1 MNKKEATEG
10 TAVQLLAPAIPGLPE
25 ALIGPWTARASCIQ
39 TDPGI
44 FFPPHGDPATQA
56 RQICSSCP
64 VRDDCLAYA
73 LDADERHGF
82 WGGLGPDERRHLR
95 RKLRS
100 QKPRP
105 QADGRG
111 AA

>member
-1 MNKKEATEG
+1 MNKKTTEG
-10 TAVQLLAPAIPGLPE
+10 TTPARLLAPAIPGLAA
-25 ALIGPWTARASCIQ
+25 ALIGPWAARASCAE
-39 TDPGI
+39 TDPET

-56 RQICSSCP
+56 RQICARCP

-73 LDADERHGF
+73 LDADERFGI
-82 WGGLGPDERRHLR
+82 WGGLDPDERSKLR

-100 QKPRP
+100 QQPLPRT
-105 QADGRG
+105 GNRG